1 MLTVPNPSS
10 PLFIANVNPPTP
22 VIKVENVWA
31 GYGPVAVLENINLQV
46 EDRDFLGLIGPN
58 GGGKTTLLKV
68 LLGLIKPHRGN
79 VEILGRTVEQGRRY
93 VGYVPQWLEFD
104 RAFPVRVLDVVR
116 MGRLGRGKL
125 FRRYHRQDEIIV
137 RQCLEQVGMADL
149 GDRPLGKLSGGQRQR
164 VYIARAL
171 ASQPQILLLDEP
183 TANVD
188 SKVQKSIYELLG
200 ELNKTM
206 TIVMISHDLGAI
218 SRYVKTV
225 GCLNRSLHYHQDR
238 VITSQMIEATY
249 QCPVDLIAHG
259 VPHRVFPDHDQT
271 VALTA
276 EINGS
281 EPTGECHHD

>member
-1 MLTVPNPSS
+1 MD
-10 PLFIANVNPPTP
+10 P
-22 VIKVENVWA
+22 VITIKNLWA
-31 GYGPVAVLENINLQV
+31 GYNADPVLENINLQV

-68 LLGLIKPHRGN
+68 LLGLIKPQRGN
-79 VEILGRTVEQGRRY
+79 VEILGRPVEQGRRY
-93 VGYVPQWLEFD
+93 LGYVPQWLEFD

-125 FRRYHRQDEIIV
+125 FRRYHRQDEMIV
-137 RQCLEQVGMADL
+137 QQSLEQVGMADL

-188 SKVQKSIYELLG
+188 SKMQKSIYELLG
-200 ELNKTM
+200 ELNQTM

-238 VITSQMIEATY
+238 VITPQMIEATY

-259 VPHRVFPDHDQT
+259 VPHRVFPDHNQSYG
-271 VALTA
+271 
-276 EINGS
+276 INEEVNGHQ
-281 EPTGECHHD
+281 PPAECHHD